1 MQINNLQLIKMK
13 RTISIL
19 LYVVM
24 VLVIF
29 SGLGIAYD
37 RTMEFI
43 TAGLVNKTL
52 SFNLH
57 NYLFIPLIILF
68 AMHTMLPALKLE
80 SK

>member
-1 MQINNLQLIKMK
+1 MQINNLQLNKIK
-13 RTISIL
+13 RIISIL

-37 RTMEFI
+37 RTMEFLSG
-43 TAGLVNKTL
+43 GLVNKTL

-57 NYLFIPLIILF
+57 NYLFIPLITLF
-68 AMHTMLPALKLE
+68 ALHTLLPALKLE